1 MNKQKLDPPASENM
15 HLNTRTKITSIIHEY
30 VPLTLWADKLIKSTE
45 HKPKHTQI
53 NPPFIFPNRS
63 ATRSKRTSRH
73 EDNRNEHKSIHRSN
87 RTSRH
92 KYNKRK
98 TQINPPVE
106 SCQTCREGIR
116 QVGEKART

>member
-53 NPPFIFPNRS
+53 NPPFIFPNHS
-63 ATRSKRTSRH
+63 AHLVMRTTETSTNQSTAPIAH
-73 EDNRNEHKSIHRSN
+73 LAISTTKGKPKSIHRSN
-87 RTSRH
+87 GA
-92 KYNKRK
+92 KLAAK
-98 TQINPPVE
+98 E
-106 SCQTCREGIR
+106 SD
-116 QVGEKART
+116 K